1 MIEIPTRRA
10 REPTRFSRL
19 PRMAVLLAATA
30 CAPAAERGPEQQQ
43 QAAALA
49 ACRREAERVINYRDR
64 GQLMRSDDQEARVGV
79 STYLSFRPTADRL
92 AATYERD
99 QLAARCVRG
108 ADPSTTPVTGGLL
121 QPGG

>member
-1 MIEIPTRRA
+1 MTPTPPRRFPGPI
-10 REPTRFSRL
+10 RPFSL
-19 PRMAVLLAATA
+19 LLALAA
-30 CAPAAERGPEQQQ
+30 CAPPAERGPEQQQ
-43 QAAALA
+43 QTAALS

-108 ADPSTTPVTGGLL
+108 ADPSTTPVTGGVQ

>member
-1 MIEIPTRRA
+1 MTRA
-10 REPTRFSRL
+10 T
-19 PRMAVLLAATA
+19 PRPAFAATLLALLAASG
-30 CAPAAERGPEQQQ
+30 CAPAAERGAEQQQ

-64 GQLMRSDDQEARVGV
+64 GQLMRSDDQDARVGV
-79 STYLSFRPTADRL
+79 STYLSFRPQADRL

-99 QLAARCVRG
+99 QLASRCVRG
-108 ADPSTTPVTGGLL
+108 ADPSTTPVTGGLQ